1 MTQQI
6 EKGDLEG
13 YFHPSLHWQNGFPI
27 SDLLFFALLSLF
39 SQLGLFLRQSLPGA
53 SMGFTNIS
61 ISTSVDD
68 IWGTSSAMIANL
80 PRRWASSR
88 SAVAW
93 RIEDTNNKRCIESRK
108 KCQLIAVPHL
118 DLHQNSKLSTIES
131 LRCLSFWKKKHISI
145 EQKEN
150 TQHWHHWHHWHHSVS
165 NVSFTL
171 QSLRPNDLP
180 QRPHNPT
187 EGPGLDEPGPSHTW
201 TKGASGNFIHLFH
214 VDREIPWMW
223 REKEDSKVKKL
234 IEKLFWVNFS
244 IKKHGGSKRMFNHM
258 LYIKLTMVYKVKTA
272 MLFILLLKTVHLEI
286 KRFQKIHRHFCKT
299 ILCVQ
304 VPLLSQAHSTRGKT
318 AGTSV
323 FAASLDI
330 SSQPAI
336 THRRWLQQTLS
347 LQPSAISVKWLP
359 WKITLKRVIL
369 TTSILRWRRGHTVY
383 IYVFQDC

>member
-1 MTQQI
+1 
-6 EKGDLEG
+6 
-13 YFHPSLHWQNGFPI
+13 
-27 SDLLFFALLSLF
+27 
-39 SQLGLFLRQSLPGA
+39 
-53 SMGFTNIS
+53 
-61 ISTSVDD
+61 
-68 IWGTSSAMIANL
+68 
-80 PRRWASSR
+80 
-88 SAVAW
+88 
-93 RIEDTNNKRCIESRK
+93 
-108 KCQLIAVPHL
+108 
-118 DLHQNSKLSTIES
+118 
-131 LRCLSFWKKKHISI
+131 
-145 EQKEN
+145 
-150 TQHWHHWHHWHHSVS
+150 
-165 NVSFTL
+165 
-171 QSLRPNDLP
+171 
-180 QRPHNPT
+180 
-187 EGPGLDEPGPSHTW
+187 
-201 TKGASGNFIHLFH
+201 
-214 VDREIPWMW
+214 
-223 REKEDSKVKKL
+223 
-234 IEKLFWVNFS
+234 
-244 IKKHGGSKRMFNHM
+244 MFNHM